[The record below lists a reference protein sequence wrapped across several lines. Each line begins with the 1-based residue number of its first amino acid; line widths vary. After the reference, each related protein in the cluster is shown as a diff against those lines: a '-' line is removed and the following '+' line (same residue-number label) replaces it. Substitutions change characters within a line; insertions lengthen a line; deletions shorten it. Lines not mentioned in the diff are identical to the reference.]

1 MTSEEIMGENK
12 SFWQVVVD
20 CLKNLLIKA
29 ISFKNIGFGIGCWL
43 GVKMAIMRAASFTE
57 WAAFMLILLVVFF
70 TANQFQKWL
79 FGALINR
86 RGGDPE

>member
-29 ISFKNIGFGIGCWL
+29 ISFKNIGFGIGKDDETVL
-43 GVKMAIMRAASFTE
+43 DFTLE
-57 WAAFMLILLVVFF
+57 A
-70 TANQFQKWL
+70 
-79 FGALINR
+79 
-86 RGGDPE
+86 E